1 MELTL
6 ERAKELIAQE
16 ITEEHLFRHSTNVM
30 AAMGAMA
37 EHFGEDKEHWMA
49 VGYLHDF
56 DYEKYP
62 DEHLAHT
69 AEPLRE
75 KGVPEEDI
83 RATEELDQAL
93 KMVGLTLADHIIIG
107 GHSYVSLREKGIIH
121 GVI

>member
-1 MELTL
+1 MALTL

-69 AEPLRE
+69 AEPLRAL
-75 KGVPEEDI
+75 GVSEEDI
-83 RATEELDQAL
+83 RAILSH
-93 KMVGLTLADHIIIG
+93 G
-107 GHSYVSLREKGIIH
+107 YGICTD
-121 GVI
+121 VKPETNMEDRKSVV